1 MDFAVSDWELRR
13 MLDLVQPTFDRAP
26 ADQSFDH
33 GLLSRLAAAFDCVDV
48 TFQVSDPEREVLHG
62 IVEGHQDGVVTVE
75 GGFRDEDTEKAYWSG
90 HWADDSCCYPEVSG
104 DHTSVTTTTDFYSD
118 LEYRARGLGAAY
130 HWMEC
135 LMVPLPW
142 DGTRDR
148 RLLFWRVEGARFTE
162 RDRLVLTLLRPHFTS
177 VLEAHDRAGLD
188 PPVLTPRERE
198 LVTLL
203 AGGLTN
209 RQIGRE
215 LGIAEGT
222 VRKHLEHVYARL
234 GVTNRVA
241 ALAAYP
247 DLTCGPAATFVLPE
261 LARAG

>member
-1 MDFAVSDWELRR
+1 MRFSVSDVELRR
-13 MLDLVQPTFDRAP
+13 MVDLGQPTFEQPRP
-26 ADQSFDH
+26 GHSFDH
-33 GLLSRLAAAFDCVDV
+33 ELLSRLAVAFDCESV
-48 TFQVSDPEREVLHG
+48 TFQVSRPAHETHEELLEGLQNGRTTNGDPLVEEDER
-62 IVEGHQDGVVTVE
+62 
-75 GGFRDEDTEKAYWSG
+75 RAYWAA
-90 HWADDSCCYPEVSG
+90 HWEDAFCCHPELSG
-104 DHTSVTTTTDFYSD
+104 DHVSVTMGSDFRSED
-118 LEYRARGLGAAY
+118 AYRSSVMGELCEGMA
-130 HWMEC
+130 C

-142 DGTRDR
+142 SEGRDR
-148 RLLFWRVEGARFTE
+148 RLLFWRVAGGHFDES
-162 RDRLVLTLLRPHFTS
+162 DRLLLTLLRPHLAQ
-177 VLEAHDRAGLD
+177 VLEAHDRAAQD
-188 PPVLTPRERE
+188 PPRLTPRERE

-247 DLTCGPAATFVLPE
+247 DLNRPQLEPYVFPE
-261 LARAG
+261 LARVG